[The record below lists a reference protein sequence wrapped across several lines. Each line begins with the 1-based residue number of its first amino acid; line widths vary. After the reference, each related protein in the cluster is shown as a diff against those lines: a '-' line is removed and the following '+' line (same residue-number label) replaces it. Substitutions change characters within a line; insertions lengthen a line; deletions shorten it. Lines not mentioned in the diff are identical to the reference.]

1 MNVAGSLLDRA
12 KTWLEQTWRQAP
24 PSLRRHWPW
33 FILGGLVAGFLV
45 VFLLRPS
52 ADEPPSGGGA
62 DPTVAAAGAPGQ
74 APPSHGGNAGEA
86 SSGPV
91 VPPLAPSA
99 MADAGPPLSPNVKIT
114 FRTVPLRRAS
124 VMWGAKRLG
133 FIDRRPLVIERVRD
147 SGPLDVVVRAEG
159 YLPVHAR
166 AYTFDDA
173 TVDVRITPIEKK
185 DTIYGYQQPLTDA
198 GAPPPTE

>member
-1 MNVAGSLLDRA
+1 MSDPGSLLDRA

-45 VFLLRPS
+45 VFLLR
-52 ADEPPSGGGA
+52 
-62 DPTVAAAGAPGQ
+62 
-74 APPSHGGNAGEA
+74 
-86 SSGPV
+86 
-91 VPPLAPSA
+91 PSA

>member
-124 VMWGAKRLG
+124 VMWGAKRLIWWLYDVHPTDVWALAASELVLLLVA
-133 FIDRRPLVIERVRD
+133 FLTCLMPARRAM
-147 SGPLDVVVRAEG
+147 RADPAEI
-159 YLPVHAR
+159 LR
-166 AYTFDDA
+166 A
-173 TVDVRITPIEKK
+173 V
-185 DTIYGYQQPLTDA
+185 
-198 GAPPPTE
+198 